1 MNGATLFRE
10 TPLAPARRTGPFA
23 ASAVVHLVVG
33 ALLCVSPRQQVELR
47 PVVVASEH
55 DSITY
60 VPVTE
65 LPAIGD
71 AEGAQ
76 KGVSGV
82 AGGRHLFRP
91 SQPVR
96 VTREDEIRREIVD
109 APRLKLPITTEPI
122 AGLVAFA
129 RERAP
134 QLAEQPMEVANGK
147 SPRFF
152 RSPDPANAPD
162 VKLSQRPIA
171 DLLAQR
177 RELTPALAEQPIA
190 VANGKSR
197 RLRRDAPSAS
207 VPLVNVNR
215 RPEVVSDLLEGVPAP
230 KLPAAPEPMAV
241 RQGSGKS
248 RQRDVSAPAVT
259 AGMVGPSAP
268 ALPDRSYS
276 AAVILSEA
284 PGRMLG
290 TRPAQQGGSTAMSR
304 IGGDTPGLGM
314 APKGGS
320 GVSNGDGPGAA
331 PSGAGPGRATSGPG
345 KGKNADARGGAT
357 PYGPDAGGGKTD
369 GDVVIEGL
377 TITGGPAGGSGQVY
391 LGSFAM
397 PPTEQQMP
405 LGPRK
410 NPAVMVMGT
419 ARSGGVLQAYASEPR
434 GRVYTIYVATGIGT
448 AVVEFSQAGPAR
460 QAFDADLT
468 APEPL
473 EASLPPELRG
483 TPIVIGCLMD
493 RSGRLT
499 QVRLLQ
505 QMTAELSAKL
515 TRAIAAWRF
524 RPVLHGDQPVEA
536 SVLIGMHLN
545 PNAR

>member
-1 MNGATLFRE
+1 MNGEILFDE
-10 TPLAPARRTGPFA
+10 TPHASARRTGPFA
-23 ASAVVHLVVG
+23 ASAVVHLLVG
-33 ALLCVSPRQQVELR
+33 ALLCVSPKQQVELR
-47 PVVVASEH
+47 TVVVASEH

-60 VPVTE
+60 VPVAE

-91 SQPVR
+91 SQPIR
-96 VTREDEIRREIVD
+96 VTRGDQLRREIVD

-122 AGLVAFA
+122 ADLVAFA
-129 RERAP
+129 RERTP
-134 QLAEQPMEVANGK
+134 LLAEQPMEVANGK
-147 SPRFF
+147 SPRLG
-152 RSPDPANAPD
+152 RSPDPAKPPD
-162 VKLSQRPIA
+162 VRVSQRPMP
-171 DLLAQR
+171 DLLSQR
-177 RELTPALAEQPIA
+177 RELTATLAEQPIE
-190 VANGKSR
+190 VANGKSPK
-197 RLRRDAPSAS
+197 LRRDVPSTSAP
-207 VPLVNVNR
+207 VVNVNQH
-215 RPEVVSDLLEGVPAP
+215 PEVMSDLLEGVPDP
-230 KLPAAPEPMAV
+230 KLPAAPEPMVV
-241 RQGSGKS
+241 RHGSETS
-248 RQRDVSAPAVT
+248 RQREVSPPAVT
-259 AGMVGPSAP
+259 AGIAGPSAP

-290 TRPAQQGGSTAMSR
+290 TRPTPQGGSTAMSR

-320 GVSNGDGPGAA
+320 GVSQGDGPGSA
-331 PSGAGPGRATSGPG
+331 PSGAGPGRATTGPG
-345 KGKNADARGGAT
+345 KGKNETARGGAT
-357 PYGPDAGGGKTD
+357 PYGPDAGAGKSD

-377 TITGGPAGGSGQVY
+377 TITGGPSGGSGQVY

-397 PPTEQQMP
+397 PSTKQQMP

-410 NPAVMVMGT
+410 NPSVMVMGT

-448 AVVEFSQAGPAR
+448 AVVEFSQAGPAK
-460 QAFDADLT
+460 QSFDADLT

-499 QVRLLQ
+499 RVRLLQ

-515 TRAIAAWRF
+515 TRALAAWRF

-545 PNAR
+545 LNAR